1 MNEMADFF
9 NRLGN
14 SKCAIYIDRVLSTSG
29 LKQQLIGAFSR
40 IVDKQF
46 EKRYGHQKEFVLKF
60 KDIQVSFT
68 TDDLYSRL
76 WLYTSC
82 RDGRVYEQPVTE
94 LLIRN
99 LKKGMCF
106 IDVGASLGY
115 YTVIA
120 SKVVGTQ
127 GMVYAFELDEFNY
140 SVLQKNLEIN
150 KCTNVK
156 AYHTAVSDA
165 KGKVRYVRETDS
177 ASPWH
182 HLTYS
187 YVVPKGNNIVTVDC
201 ISLDEFCT
209 KANVIPNIVKIDV
222 EGAELEVFNGMKRL
236 LSYPGIK
243 LFCEVHPRRLAHF
256 GHTVKQVVDKL
267 YESGMEVFEIMGVRM
282 HDPEAGLRSVK
293 EKSANIT
300 TNTMLYAYHK
310 K

>member
-1 MNEMADFF
+1 MIDYIT
-9 NRLGN
+9 RLGN
-14 SKCAIYIDRVLSTSG
+14 SKCVILVDRLLSTSG
-29 LKQQLIGAFSR
+29 LKQQLIEAFSK
-40 IVDKQF
+40 IVDKRF
-46 EKRYGHQKEFVLKF
+46 EKKYGHQKEFVFKF

-76 WLYTSC
+76 WFYISC
-82 RDGRVYEQPVTE
+82 CNGRVYEQPVLE
-94 LLIRN
+94 LIIDN

-115 YTVIA
+115 YTLIA

-127 GMVYAFELDEFNY
+127 GKVYAFELDEFNN

-156 AYHTAVSDA
+156 AYHTAVSDSI
-165 KGKVRYVRETDS
+165 GKISYVRETDS

-182 HLTYS
+182 HLNYS
-187 YVVPKGNNIVTVDC
+187 YIVPKCNNIATVDC
-201 ISLDEFCT
+201 ISLDEFCD
-209 KANVIPNIVKIDV
+209 KANVTPNIVKIDV
-222 EGAELEVFNGMKRL
+222 EGAELEVFNGMKNL

-243 LFCEVHPRRLAHF
+243 LFCEIHPRRLAHF

-267 YESGMEVFEIMGVRM
+267 YESGMEVFEIMGMRM
-282 HDPEAGLRSVK
+282 YDPETGLRSVK
-293 EKSANIT
+293 EKHAKIT

-310 K
+310 E